1 MAGEFLTLDDFD
13 LRGRTALVRLDINS
27 PLDPA
32 TNRIL
37 NDSRLREHLTTLRD
51 LRETRVAI
59 LAHQSRPGRDDCT
72 TMEGHAERLS
82 YLLGKE
88 VHYVDSLFG
97 RSARNAIRTM
107 EPGDIVLLENTRFY
121 AEEEMFKDDPVR
133 MAKTLMV
140 RTLAPMADL
149 FVHDAFAAA
158 HRAQPSLVGFC
169 EVMPSAAGRTMEK
182 EVKMLDR
189 ALQSPERPKVVI
201 LGGIKT
207 LDSIA
212 VTRHFLGKG
221 IIDKVL
227 TTGGVGN
234 VFLWAQGKSLG
245 KGNEEFLRREL
256 GDTDGLVE
264 EARKLLR
271 EFPSRILIPVD
282 VAVNA
287 KGKRREVDVT
297 DLPTD
302 LPIQDIGLDTVGRYI
317 GEVRAAR
324 TIILNGPAG
333 VFEVEEFSTG
343 TRELFRA
350 VAEATAFKVVGGG
363 HTVAAVEQFGL
374 APRMDHVSTGGGA
387 LIDYLAGRP
396 MPGVEALRRARQ
408 KFPGFRG

>member
-37 NDSRLREHLTTLRD
+37 NDSRLREHLATLRD

-107 EPGDIVLLENTRFY
+107 EPGDVVLLENTRFY

-189 ALQSPERPKVVI
+189 ALRSPERPKVVI

-256 GDTDGLVE
+256 GDADGLVE

-271 EFPSRILIPVD
+271 EFPTRILIPVD

-287 KGKRREVDVT
+287 KGKRREVDVA

-302 LPIQDIGLDTVGRYI
+302 FPIQDIGLDTVGRYI

-333 VFEVEEFSTG
+333 VFEVEEFSAG

-350 VAEATAFKVVGGG
+350 VAEASAFKVVGGG
-363 HTVAAVEQFGL
+363 HTVAAVEQLGL

>member
-13 LRGRTALVRLDINS
+13 LHGRTALVRLDINS

-37 NDSRLREHLTTLRD
+37 NDSRLREHLATLRD

-88 VHYVDSLFG
+88 VHYIDSLFG

-107 EPGDIVLLENTRFY
+107 EPGDVVLLENTRFY

-189 ALQSPERPKVVI
+189 ALRSPERPKVVI

-245 KGNEEFLRREL
+245 KVNEEFLRREL
-256 GDTDGLVE
+256 GDADALVE

-350 VAEATAFKVVGGG
+350 VAEASAFKVVGGG